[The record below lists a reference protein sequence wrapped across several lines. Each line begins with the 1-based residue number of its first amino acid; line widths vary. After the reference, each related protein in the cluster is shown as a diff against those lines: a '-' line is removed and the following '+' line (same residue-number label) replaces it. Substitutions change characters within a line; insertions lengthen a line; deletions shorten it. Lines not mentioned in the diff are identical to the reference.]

1 LALVIRRPVTVK
13 AIVTDGLK
21 DELLMDLQEAMQ
33 KVELDLQQ
41 LEFEGKRL
49 LADLEKQG
57 SERIDVFKQQLEAER
72 QKRLDAKKE
81 LAQKMQAVDA
91 LELGQEV
98 VHSTVE
104 AEWTVEV
111 GQNWKEIYGTEIILK
126 DDIVV
131 EIREAGPSS
140 SGS

>member
-1 LALVIRRPVTVK
+1 MALVIRRPVTVK